1 MANAEREYLIRAE
14 RLEDMCEKRSEEY
27 QRIKANY
34 EAWYADQQRKLQMET
49 AELEDELVQLKK
61 HLSDVE
67 LDNSRATEELGQ
79 LLSRPWMQRDGSPD
93 IDELFAEA
101 DRWNSDLR
109 CIRADRDRP
118 GEKKEAILRD
128 IEKTQNKL
136 GGLPA
141 AYALI
146 RKEETRRLKEQLRDL
161 WHRHNQQD
169 RVIAVSQSYVASLSI
184 N

>member
-1 MANAEREYLIRAE
+1 MG
-14 RLEDMCEKRSEEY
+14 
-27 QRIKANY
+27 
-34 EAWYADQQRKLQMET
+34 
-49 AELEDELVQLKK
+49 
-61 HLSDVE
+61 

-109 CIRADRDRP
+109 RIRADRDRP

-128 IEKTQNKL
+128 IEKTRNKL
-136 GGLPA
+136 EGLPA

-146 RKEETRRLKEQLRDL
+146 RKEETRRLKEQLKDL

-169 RVIAVSQSYVASLSI
+169 RVIAEVKVM
-184 N
+184 